1 MSRCLVCEY
10 PIPDDRER
18 VGARCPSCHEPLY
31 EPSGR
36 MARPPQDGEATCTV
50 HASMGTVGLCARC
63 GNNLCET
70 CRTRWRGQI
79 LCAGCVDRALSTFE
93 ATPTQARAGRRQ
105 SRRAIVAALLAW
117 LIAAVAVFAHT
128 KLATPGDRA
137 AIVVTFVVFL
147 VLAANVALAAFAIGQ
162 SVAALRVPE
171 IRRTVPLVGMVVGG
185 MYVALVL
192 GLGLL
197 GLL

>member
-36 MARPPQDGEATCTV
+36 MARPPQDGEATCAV

-79 LCAGCVDRALSTFE
+79 LCAACVDRALSTHE

-105 SRRAIVAALLAW
+105 STRAVVAALLAW
-117 LIAAVAVFAHT
+117 LIAAAAVFAHT
-128 KLATPGDRA
+128 KLVTPGDRA
-137 AIVVTFVVFL
+137 AIVVTFAVFL
-147 VLAANVALAAFAIGQ
+147 VLVADVGLAAFAIGQ

-171 IRRTVPLVGMVVGG
+171 VGRVVPLVGMAVAG
-185 MYVALVL
+185 MYVAVVL